1 MREASEI
8 AAIIR
13 EHWPDFEVEQVRAMP
28 HTGWG
33 GDSDAFLVND
43 RYIFRFPRHA
53 EVARALAVEICLL
66 PRLAP
71 RADLPIPAFQYVATD
86 RTAEGAEQMPL
97 FVGYPAISGAP
108 LTTPLFQELVTGHD
122 VTAERMAAQL
132 GAFLSGLHTCP
143 LEVARGCGVP
153 DSAHAPVE
161 QITQQYQ
168 RTQTLVYP
176 ALDAAERTFL
186 DRLFSAFLEDVR
198 QEPWTPMLCHGDLS
212 SDHILVDRSN
222 ADQISGIID
231 FGDMAIGD
239 PAGDFVWRHEYG
251 EACFRRVLAHYHAP
265 VGDVEALAR
274 RVTYRHRL
282 MAAGEVAYGLEIGN
296 AAYVEEGRRTL
307 RAYMPRQSA

>member
-13 EHWPDFEVEQVRAMP
+13 EHWPDFAVEQVQAVP
-28 HTGWG
+28 HAGWG
-33 GDSDAFLVND
+33 GDSDAFLVNG

-53 EVARALAVEICLL
+53 DIVHALAVEICLL

-71 RADLPIPAFQYVATD
+71 RVGLPIPAFQYVAAD
-86 RTAEGAEQMPL
+86 RTARDTERTPL
-97 FVGYPAISGAP
+97 FVGYPAIPGEP
-108 LTTPLFQELVTGHD
+108 LTAALFQALVIGHD

-143 LEVARGCGVP
+143 LEVARDCGVP
-153 DSAHAPVE
+153 ESAHAPVE

-168 RTQTLVYP
+168 RAQTLVYP

-198 QEPWTPMLCHGDLS
+198 QEPWTPVLCHGDLS

-222 ADQISGIID
+222 AGQISGVID

-251 EACFRRVLAHYHAP
+251 AVFFQRVLAHYHAP
-265 VGDVEALAR
+265 SGDVEAFAR

-282 MAAGEVAYGLEIGN
+282 MAAGEITYGLKIGN
-296 AAYVEEGRRTL
+296 AAYVDEGRRTL
-307 RAYMPRQSA
+307 RAYVHME